1 MMQKLMDEN
10 AEIKKLL
17 ESLEEAEVQKFEEI
31 KKKLGLEYPVD
42 TLIVEKIKGK
52 EQKYVLMHQEAHE
65 RCQTL
70 QEINSELKE
79 KLKQTELKKE
89 LSSK

>member
-42 TLIVEKIKGK
+42 ALIVEKIKGK
-52 EQKYVLMHQEAHE
+52 EQKYVLMH
-65 RCQTL
+65 
-70 QEINSELKE
+70 
-79 KLKQTELKKE
+79 
-89 LSSK
+89 